1 MEQISLTG
9 VACVLGAMTLRCVIG
24 TDPFPYASA
33 DVFTTGTPALAI
45 TPKWSFVIDAFMLL
59 ASAAMLCVQ
68 IAQKRGPAWWQCGV
82 LGLAGTVLLAHINPR
97 ATDGMDNAVL
107 GVQWLSNF
115 IASVAMMGVLR
126 ENARARG
133 LVIATLTAIAIATS
147 LRGAYQVF
155 VEHAQ
160 TMATFNANKQSYFAA
175 QGWSPDS
182 PMARAFTRRIS
193 QAEATGWFG
202 MANVAATLF
211 AACGV
216 LLAGLGVHA
225 WKARTGRDAA
235 PGWMVGS
242 LIGGCIACVVGVVLA
257 GAKGGYAALALGIAV
272 LIVMMLAERRE
283 KLAGLVARGAG
294 FIAPAVIAMVL
305 LAVVVRGLVGE
316 RLGELSIWF
325 RSMYLEAA
333 IRIAGQHPLTG
344 TGPAGFKDAYLLA
357 KNPLSPEEVALP
369 HSVLAD
375 LIATLGVGGLAL
387 AGLWVFLACRAGGA
401 IAVRE
406 ENASTLTVREIA
418 RPVFVVLAFAAIA
431 AGYLERAAPLIDMV
445 GLRIAAIA
453 IGGVVG
459 VAAAM
464 LAARSARVGAVALG
478 AAALAFIAQSQIE
491 LSGTQP
497 GAMMWGLAL
506 LLAAGSMGPRVREM
520 TAPPLPS
527 KVTALVLSGKHITA
541 LLVLLCGVYVLGC
554 GFWWMKTR
562 GWEGSLRRAA
572 DASEQVRGFVRDRD
586 LLAVSGSMMRSQS
599 GLTELHTELQL
610 RLRREIV
617 LEPSA
622 VSEAV
627 AQLQSLLIKELSAF
641 IGRAVPANPAGID
654 RALEA
659 AKAKAIPGV
668 AAAMDRAA
676 RSNGSHLGTVRALTT
691 VQMQHLVTKMEAGEV
706 SREEMDGPILTMRQ
720 FGEPLARKTTYW
732 SWLGTLY
739 AERAGRITT
748 DEELRRSDWLAA
760 IDNWTRA
767 HELAPFNT
775 LHAVKIAD
783 AAAQL
788 GDNAAASQWAKIA
801 LRVSEQ
807 MRLDPL
813 VQLSESEQR
822 RMRGLAGTQ

>member
-1 MEQISLTG
+1 MNERVMEQISLTG

-225 WKARTGRDAA
+225 WKTRTSRDAA
-235 PGWMVGS
+235 PGWMLGS
-242 LIGGCIACVVGVVLA
+242 VIGGCIACVVGVVLA

-283 KLAGLVARGAG
+283 KLAGLVTRGAG

-387 AGLWVFLACRAGGA
+387 AGLWVFLAWRAGA
-401 IAVRE
+401 ALAVRE

-445 GLRIAAIA
+445 GLRIAVIA

-572 DASEQVRGFVRDRD
+572 DEAGEVRELVMRRND
-586 LLAVSGSMMRSQS
+586 LATG
-599 GLTELHTELQL
+599 TAT
-610 RLRREIV
+610 
-617 LEPSA
+617 P
-622 VSEAV
+622 EAV
-627 AQLQSLLIKELSAF
+627 ESLRSDLAKF

-659 AKAKAIPGV
+659 AKAKALPGV
-668 AAAMDRAA
+668 VSAMDRAA

-706 SREEMDGPILTMRQ
+706 AREEMDVPILTMRQ

-739 AERAGRITT
+739 AERAARITN

-801 LRVSEQ
+801 LSVSEQ

-822 RMRGLAGTQ
+822 RMRGLAGTR